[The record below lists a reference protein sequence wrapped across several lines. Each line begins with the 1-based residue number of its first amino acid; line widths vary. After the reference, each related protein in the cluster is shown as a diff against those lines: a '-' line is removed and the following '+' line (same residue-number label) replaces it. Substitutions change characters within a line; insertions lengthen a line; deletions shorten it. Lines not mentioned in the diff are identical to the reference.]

1 MNTIDERIGV
11 RTLNHNQSEHVAL
24 TARKRKGERLM
35 KNALTFGMILM
46 FAVALVAPAYAA
58 DLLVTATGK
67 VEVKDKVVSIKVAE
81 AKGADGKAVADLKD
95 KVLKV
100 TGAKVADVEKL
111 AGKEVDVKGV
121 VKGAD
126 IDVLTV
132 AEKKAEEKKPAEKK

>member
-1 MNTIDERIGV
+1 MKK
-11 RTLNHNQSEHVAL
+11 AL
-24 TARKRKGERLM
+24 M
-35 KNALTFGMILM
+35 FGTILM
-46 FAVALVAPAYAA
+46 FAVAMVAPAYAA
-58 DLLVTATGK
+58 DLVVTAVGK

-111 AGKEVDVKGV
+111 AGKEVEVKGT

-126 IDVLTV
+126 IDVTAV
-132 AEKKAEEKKPAEKK
+132 AEKKAAEKKPAAAEKKPAAK